1 MRFLILYVILFDRK
15 SEGGKRML
23 GKDELLYKN
32 KHFTIINDLAHS
44 TFYYFDYDE
53 RDYSINM
60 EFEHYHP
67 FYEMM
72 ILLSKDAEHLIEGH
86 PYHICSGDIVLL
98 APSRLH
104 KTSYM
109 KGDPSK
115 RIIISFMFP
124 EDRYGIPEVYD
135 TILKPFL
142 ADVPIYR
149 FEPEDRTRLFSIL
162 NDIYSFSDSPAYT
175 GSDTDAFYIHM
186 KFQEFLYIFYEISDR
201 SSYSDDAN
209 FNSMER
215 KIYDI
220 TAYIH
225 ANYHE
230 DLSLESLANQFYISP
245 CYLSHQFKAVTHFNL
260 MSYIQMTRI
269 RNVEYKLISS
279 GMKVS
284 DIAESCG
291 FTSFSQFNR
300 IFKKITGISP
310 SEFRKNGGKAGA
322 VPSDHTDY

>member
-1 MRFLILYVILFDRK
+1 
-15 SEGGKRML
+15 ML
-23 GKDELLYKN
+23 PKDTLLYEN
-32 KHFTIINDLAHS
+32 KHFIIINDINNS

-53 RDYSINM
+53 RDYSLNM

-72 ILLSKDAEHLIEGH
+72 ILIGPNAEHLIEGH
-86 PYHICSGDIVLL
+86 PYHIKAGDFVLL

-104 KTSYM
+104 KSCYP
-109 KGDPSK
+109 KGEPTK

-124 EDRYGIPEVYD
+124 DNFYGISETYN
-135 TILKPFL
+135 TILRPFHEEI
-142 ADVPIYR
+142 PIYR
-149 FEPEDRTRLFSIL
+149 FEPEERNRLFSIL
-162 NDIYSFSDSPAYT
+162 NEIYDFSDSPSYT
-175 GSDTDAFYIHM
+175 GSDTDTFYVHM
-186 KFQEFLYIFYEISDR
+186 KFQEFLYTLYACADKNI
-201 SSYSDDAN
+201 YSDEAN

-225 ANYHE
+225 ANFQE
-230 DLSLESLANQFYISP
+230 DLSLDSLASQFFISP
-245 CYLSHQFKAVTHFNL
+245 CYLSHQFKAITHFNL

-269 RNVEYKLISS
+269 RNVEYKLISTN
-279 GMKVS
+279 MKVS

-300 IFKKITGISP
+300 IFKKISGTSP
-310 SEFRKNGGKAGA
+310 SDFRKNGGNIKK
-322 VPSDHTDY
+322 PTDQGV